1 MTLAVMKFITDWMDG
16 IGIPF
21 AFMQWNDD
29 AIPARYWVGSCI
41 EPESLTRDEDG
52 RQDTTLILQGYAGK
66 ENWMLLFQDKETIEK
81 HVSQTAILPDGPGI
95 DVSYESGNIV
105 PVGDSDIVSMKIN
118 LDVQE
123 WRVN

>member
-1 MTLAVMKFITDWMDG
+1 MSLAAMKFINDMMNS

-21 AFMQWNDD
+21 AFMQWNDE
-29 AIPARYWVGSCI
+29 IPARYWVGSCI
-41 EPESLTRDEDG
+41 EPESLTRDENG
-52 RQDTTLILQGYAGK
+52 KQDTTLILQGYAGK

-81 HVSQTAILPDGPGI
+81 HASQTAILPDGSGI
-95 DVSYESGNIV
+95 AVSYEGGDIV

-118 LDVQE
+118 LEIQE